1 MKLLPALI
9 PFLLLLAACAPV
21 TSIKPSA
28 AGIFPIESNEIW
40 NVRFETNPVS
50 SLDFS
55 LDGITTTDS
64 DNWVYANLKTV
75 NPTFGGSGAV
85 PDDRKSLVMVFN
97 LDAKG
102 ISQLSCVVP
111 LGAGLSQDSKG
122 QGAGFVN
129 DRKTANFS
137 CGLSKIK

>member
-1 MKLLPALI
+1 MKLLTALI
-9 PFLLLLAACAPV
+9 PFLLVVACAPV
-21 TSIKPSA
+21 TSIPNA
-28 AGIFPIESNEIW
+28 VTRI
-40 NVRFETNPVS
+40 
-50 SLDFS
+50 DFS
-55 LDGITTTDS
+55 LDGTPNADS

-97 LDAKG
+97 LDSKG
-102 ISQLSCVVP
+102 ASQLSCVVP
-111 LGAGLSQDSKG
+111 LGAGLGSDSKG
-122 QGAGFVN
+122 QGASFIN